1 MDKEKIKEAV
11 KVYLQ
16 EENSDYAIM
25 LNGKWGCGKTYFVK
39 NELIKYIQ
47 EQNDREIIYISLFGI
62 TTIDELYNNISLH
75 FVNIKANEYAQKKR
89 KLYDPNSHEKKINT
103 SESNSISFWAGML
116 NKSFNLLPQ
125 SETLKKIT
133 ADINGKVINFNKYV
147 FIFDDLERNSLGYAT
162 LLGFFDKVADQNNLK
177 AILVCDENKIKEKD
191 KDKFYKTFKEKVVG
205 LTIEYSTD
213 MQYEFDNII
222 EKHIKDIDIQKYF
235 ENHKKSILDL
245 FKLADSC
252 NLRTLIFACKRF
264 VEIYKGINEMYC
276 KHNTTK
282 EYIDEFFKE
291 MILGIVGSSILI
303 KENKG
308 KNEFDNNVKINVK
321 IGDKNISTTDIIFG
335 NITGYNAYKFLD
347 DYIDTYNLDNE
358 TIEKLIPE
366 FIINEDI
373 KSQNEIK
380 HELQMLYNI
389 DDDKEVINKLN
400 NIADRIKTNQININ
414 IYPQFLDDLFILGK
428 RIWDIEE
435 LNRLKAAIF
444 SNAEKRAEKFS
455 SLSWSTIAYGDTEA
469 SLFRKDLY
477 NFLQEEKSKKY
488 TSEFI
493 TIFADNDDAEFI
505 ENFKNYMMS
514 KQYNMVRNGK
524 LMSLV
529 GVEKVFERVK
539 KLNAKQISE
548 FWKSLSYVYQK
559 NDITLNKF
567 YHADR
572 EFFIELKEKIENEL
586 LTDEKKPI
594 TQKLYLEWFCT
605 YLTEVYEKL

>member
-39 NELIKYIQ
+39 NELIEYIQ
-47 EQNDREIIYISLFGI
+47 EQDDREVIYISLFGI

-75 FVNIKANEYAQKKR
+75 LVNIKANEYAQNKR
-89 KLYDPNSHEKKINT
+89 KLYDPNTHEKKINT

-162 LLGFFDKVADQNNLK
+162 LLGFFDKIADQNNLK
-177 AILVCDENKIKEKD
+177 AILVCNEENIKKAD
-191 KDKFYKTFKEKVVG
+191 KEDFYKTFKEKVVG

-235 ENHKKSILDL
+235 ENHKKSILAL

-264 VEIYKGINEMYC
+264 AEIYKDINEMYC
-276 KHNTTK
+276 KHKTTK
-282 EYIDEFFKE
+282 KYTDEFFKE
-291 MILGIVGSSILI
+291 IIFGIVGSSIII
-303 KENKG
+303 KEK
-308 KNEFDNNVKINVK
+308 KEQNEFNNNVKINVRM
-321 IGDKNISTTDIIFG
+321 GDKNISTADIIFG
-335 NITGYNAYKFLD
+335 NIYGYNAYKFLD
-347 DYIDTYNLDNE
+347 DYIDTYNLDYE
-358 TIEKLIPE
+358 IIEKFIPE
-366 FIINEDI
+366 FIANEDI

-380 HELQMLYNI
+380 YELQRLYSI
-389 DDDKEVINKLN
+389 DEDRKVIDKLN
-400 NIADRIKTNQININ
+400 NIADRIKSNQININ
-414 IYPQFLDDLFILGK
+414 IYPDILDNLFILGK
-428 RIWDIEE
+428 KVWSIKEIDT
-435 LNRLKAAIF
+435 LKAMIRN
-444 SNAEKRAEKFS
+444 NAKDKVEEFS
-455 SLSWSTIAYGDTEA
+455 SLSWSTIAYGDADA
-469 SLFRKDLY
+469 STFKKELY
-477 NFLQEEKSKKY
+477 DFLQEEKLRNSA
-488 TSEFI
+488 SGFI
-493 TIFADNDDAEFI
+493 AIFDIEDNNKFI
-505 ENFKNYMMS
+505 QKFEKYMMN
-514 KQYNMVRNGK
+514 KQSYMEKNEK

-539 KLNAKQISE
+539 KLNARQILD
-548 FWKSLSYVYQK
+548 FRIGFSYVYQR
-559 NDITLNKF
+559 NISNLNEF
-567 YHADR
+567 YHADK
-572 EFFIELKEKIENEL
+572 EFFIELKEKIEKEL
-586 LTDEKKPI
+586 LTDKEKSI
-594 TQKLYLEWFCT
+594 TQKLHLEWFCND
-605 YLTEVYEKL
+605 LNEISEKL